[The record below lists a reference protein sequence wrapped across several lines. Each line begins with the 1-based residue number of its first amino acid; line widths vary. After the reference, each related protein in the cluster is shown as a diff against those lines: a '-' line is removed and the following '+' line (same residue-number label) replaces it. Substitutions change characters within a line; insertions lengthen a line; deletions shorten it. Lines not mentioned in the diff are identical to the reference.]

1 MNIRENVHT
10 MYMLYKGTKEMYMLY
25 KGTKESTFLSCMHT
39 IRGEGGGKEGLK
51 SKRDLIQ
58 RQKRPDK
65 EAKET

>member
-1 MNIRENVHT
+1 
-10 MYMLYKGTKEMYMLY
+10 
-25 KGTKESTFLSCMHT
+25 MHT

-65 EAKET
+65 EAKETLYRGKRDLIKRQNRPF